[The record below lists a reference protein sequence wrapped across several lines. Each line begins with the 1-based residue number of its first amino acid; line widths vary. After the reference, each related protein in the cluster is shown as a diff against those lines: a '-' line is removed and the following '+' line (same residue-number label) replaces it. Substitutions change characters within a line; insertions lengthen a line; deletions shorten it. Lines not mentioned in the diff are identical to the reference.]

1 MARKLSKKE
10 VKFKLDLEYKYHLE
24 MCREVK
30 TALHADSS
38 VNKSATKDSSGSAQE
53 RVSRCN

>member
-10 VKFKLDLEYKYHLE
+10 VRFKLDLEYEYHLE

-30 TALHADSS
+30 IALHADSP
-38 VNKSATKDSSGSAQE
+38 VNKSSTKDSSGSAQV
-53 RVSRCN
+53 RVSRYN